1 MECGEGRSS
10 GVVMR
15 RQNEEQMFH
24 VKHSAAKRELPREW
38 VAKQELPRGGVA
50 WRDFVRVGCE
60 CALGAGRVFAE
71 VVRVAAHGAVPGGL
85 RIGGGLRKLRADGAA
100 ICGRTCESGRP
111 AAFALRGGE

>member
-85 RIGGGLRKLRADGAA
+85 RIGGG
-100 ICGRTCESGRP
+100 CESCARM
-111 AAFALRGGE
+111 ALRSAAERAKAADRPLSH